1 MKKFLIVSLVAVMVM
16 VLGIGSAFAAGA
28 TGTSLKA
35 GTFGFNV
42 GYGNSVFGDTGVITI
57 SGKYF
62 AGGDLA
68 LIGGFGLQGSSGDVD
83 ANFFSVSAG
92 LRKYLKIDDF
102 APFVEGRLTYATE
115 KFTGT
120 AGNVHQDA
128 FDVSAV
134 FGAEYFLHRQFS
146 IEGSVGFGIGSVDD
160 KNTNQDYTYFGT
172 RTVGVS
178 ANFYF

>member
-1 MKKFLIVSLVAVMVM
+1 MKKFLFVIIVAGMVM
-16 VLGIGSAFAAGA
+16 VLSIGSAFAAG
-28 TGTSLKA
+28 TGTSLKTGA
-35 GTFGFNV
+35 FGFNV

-57 SGKYF
+57 LGKYF
-62 AGGDLA
+62 LASDLA
-68 LIGGFGLQGSSGDVD
+68 LTAGLGLQGSTGDVD
-83 ANFFSVSAG
+83 ANFFSISAG
-92 LRKYLKIDDF
+92 VRKYLKIDDF
-102 APFVEGRLTYATE
+102 APFLEGRFTYATE
-115 KFTGT
+115 KFTGA

-134 FGAEYFLHRQFS
+134 FGAEYFIHKQFS
-146 IEGSVGFGIGSVDD
+146 IEGSIGFGIGTVDD